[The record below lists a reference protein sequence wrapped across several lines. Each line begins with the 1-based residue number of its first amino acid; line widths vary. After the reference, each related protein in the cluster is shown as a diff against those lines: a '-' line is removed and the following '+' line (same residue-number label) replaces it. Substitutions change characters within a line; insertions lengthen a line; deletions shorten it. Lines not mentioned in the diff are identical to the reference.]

1 MKFRIWD
8 KLEKKMIYP
17 EDFGARHF
25 TISLKGEVFNL
36 QNGAGGS
43 NDYLPLQLLE
53 THPKLGDIYHGDI
66 IKVENLSEWWDV
78 EPLAEEHKYSH
89 VVVKDVKTYNYHY
102 QFRHAVDKVG
112 NVFENPE
119 VVDMIRENYRKITA
133 GREIDEDL
141 LSLTWD

>member
-36 QNGAGGS
+36 QNVAGGS

-66 IKVENLSEWWDV
+66 VKVESLSEWWDM
-78 EPLAEEHKYSH
+78 EPPPEEFRYYH
-89 VVVKDVKTYNYHY
+89 VVVNDMKRYNYHH
-102 QFRHAVDKVG
+102 QFYHAVEKSG

-119 VVDMIRENYRKITA
+119 LVEGIKERYRRVSGGKEKENLDT
-133 GREIDEDL
+133 
-141 LSLTWD
+141 LTWD